1 MVKEPGGQHRKVS
14 SDMTTIASPRRRA
27 AWKPSRRLTDCVFR
41 VALPGR
47 HHNLDSALIPLMTL
61 REVRA

>member
-1 MVKEPGGQHRKVS
+1 MDTTVS
-14 SDMTTIASPRRRA
+14 NPRRRA
-27 AWKPSRRLTDCVFR
+27 SWRPARRITDYVFR

-47 HHNLDSALIPLMTL
+47 HHSLDSALIPLMTL

>member
-1 MVKEPGGQHRKVS
+1 MYTIVS
-14 SDMTTIASPRRRA
+14 TPRRSE
-27 AWKPSRRLTDCVFR
+27 AWRPTRRITDWALR
-41 VALPGR
+41 YALPGR